1 MYTNNVSLLHVDA
14 ACMRSAYGFSK
25 GNAGSKP
32 QLTMFN
38 YCFLETF
45 FCTDSHSTQQS
56 GKFSSDSDILIF
68 FCLVFLQFPDAC
80 YITGK
85 KLLTAFCLFDY
96 VALPFVLMTDG
107 LYWSPK
113 LYFNRILI
121 TVH

>member
-25 GNAGSKP
+25 G
-32 QLTMFN
+32 